1 VVIVL
6 ASRYDI
12 SARALVDGLAKYCES
27 AVLTAR
33 DLSVAGWRHWV
44 PGGPDGAVVAGSL
57 VPTDR
62 IQAVVVRLQAVT
74 EQELPHIVAA
84 DRPYVAAEMNS
95 FLQSWLDAIPCRVFN
110 RPAGAHLCGP
120 GWRPEQWI
128 RGAWRLGIRAEPIA
142 RRHGF
147 EETAPRKVGLP
158 LQTVTVV
165 GGASFGPGGFQV
177 HDAALR
183 LAAAA
188 GALLLQAY
196 FRDGW
201 FVAADS
207 FPDLSKPE
215 RQIALLRAI
224 DA

>member
-1 VVIVL
+1 M
-6 ASRYDI
+6 
-12 SARALVDGLAKYCES
+12 
-27 AVLTAR
+27 
-33 DLSVAGWRHWV
+33 
-44 PGGPDGAVVAGSL
+44 VAGSP

-120 GWRPEQWI
+120 GWRPEQWT
-128 RGAWRLGIRAEPIA
+128 RCAWSLGIRAEPIA

-147 EETAPRKVGLP
+147 EEAVPREAGLA
-158 LQTVTVV
+158 LQTASVV
-165 GGASFGPGGFQV
+165 SGASFGPDGFQM

-188 GALLLQAY
+188 GASLLQAY
-196 FRDGW
+196 FRDGC
-201 FVAADS
+201 FVTADS